1 MYIGGGGGEEVRGL
15 VLSAFEIQNCEMV
28 YILIQFV
35 KTNVQR
41 LMEIAFVKKNNLH
54 GAEICCSL
62 GKNS

>member
-1 MYIGGGGGEEVRGL
+1 MYIGGGGGWEEVRGL

-41 LMEIAFVKKNNLH
+41 LMEIAFVKKIIYVVLKFVV
-54 GAEICCSL
+54 L
-62 GKNS
+62 